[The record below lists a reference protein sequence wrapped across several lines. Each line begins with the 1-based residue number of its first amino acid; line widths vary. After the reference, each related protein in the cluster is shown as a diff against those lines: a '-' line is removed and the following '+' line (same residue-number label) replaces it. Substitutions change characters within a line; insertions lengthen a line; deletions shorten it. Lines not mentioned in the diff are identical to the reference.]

1 MSSPRFFVETG
12 LAAGSA
18 VTGSIVTLPA
28 AVVHHATRV
37 LRLRDG
43 AAITLFD
50 GSGGEYA
57 ATLQLAGDRA
67 AALIHRFEAVERE
80 SPFAVTLVQAWMTGD
95 KPEWTV
101 EKAVE
106 LGVAAIVLV
115 PAQRSVVVLDE
126 ARRAKR
132 EQRLRDIA
140 IAACCQCGR
149 NRVPPLRAA
158 ATLEEG
164 LQYALQSAGCGVLLA
179 PEANVSLAQST
190 GATAGATTALALA
203 IGPEGGYDANEQAL
217 ARRIGYTAVTFGRRI
232 LRTETAGIAALAAL
246 QALHGDLR

>member
-1 MSSPRFFVETG
+1 MSAPRFFVDTG
-12 LAAGSA
+12 LAAGA
-18 VTGSIVTLPA
+18 TVALPA
-28 AVVHHATRV
+28 AVAHHASRV

-50 GSGGEYA
+50 GRGGEYA
-57 ATLQLAGDRA
+57 ATLQLAGDHA
-67 AALIHRFEAVERE
+67 SALIQRFDDVERE
-80 SPFAVTLVQAWMTGD
+80 SPFAVTLVQAWMAGD
-95 KPEWTV
+95 KLDWTV

-106 LGVAAIVLV
+106 LGVAGIVLV

-126 ARRAKR
+126 ARRARR
-132 EQRLRDIA
+132 EQRLRDVV

-149 NRVPPLRAA
+149 NRVPPLQAA

-164 LQYALQSAGCGVLLA
+164 LQHALRTASRGVLLA
-179 PEANVSLAQST
+179 PAADTSLSQA
-190 GATAGATTALALA
+190 ATAAASLALA
-203 IGPEGGYDANEQAL
+203 IGPEGGFDADEQAL
-217 ARRIGYTAVTFGRRI
+217 ARRLGYATASFGRRI